1 MHPLVSV
8 IVIAFGQLDQIRRLL
23 SSIQRQKHRNL
34 EVILVDNMRSKELQ
48 SYVERMK
55 GEWSFRVLYV
65 PSLNIGHAGGN
76 VLGLR
81 YAQGEF
87 LFLLN
92 PDTWLERDTIS
103 TLCRK
108 FRLERDTV
116 MVLVPKVMI
125 RNSNRI
131 HSVGQKRWRWNLYV
145 NVGQGEEDVGQY
157 DGPKFVE
164 AFDGAA
170 VMLRV
175 ALLEHT
181 FLFDPTF
188 FQGQESVDLAERTRD
203 LGFQIRTCP
212 HAVVHH
218 QIGGTMDAKT
228 RDRMRVLLVRNSLVH
243 TLRNKG
249 WWTFLGTLL
258 FAVCWSN
265 IYWPIKNRNLKWA
278 TINAKGILR
287 FILDFGLF
295 ERAPQRTRCRAYPKP
310 RGKIAVTVHQGP
322 EAQFSG

>member
-1 MHPLVSV
+1 MLGLRSPIRRGRFRYPLVSV
-8 IVIAFGQLDQIRRLL
+8 IVIAYGHLDQVKRLI

-48 SYVERMK
+48 SYVERK
-55 GEWSFRVLYV
+55 NGEWSFRVLYL

-81 YAQGEF
+81 YAKGEY

-108 FRLERDTV
+108 FGVERDTV

-125 RNSNRI
+125 GNSNRI
-131 HSVGQKRWRWNLYV
+131 HSVGQTRWRWNLYV
-145 NVGQGEEDVGQY
+145 NLGQGEEDVGQY
-157 DGPKFVE
+157 DDPKFVE

-170 VMLRV
+170 VMFREAFLQ
-175 ALLEHT
+175 HT

-188 FQGQESVDLAERTRD
+188 FQGQESVDLAERIRA

-212 HAVVHH
+212 KAVVHH
-218 QIGGTMDAKT
+218 KIGGTMDAKT

-278 TINAKGILR
+278 TINARGILR
-287 FILDFGLF
+287 FIRDFGLF
-295 ERAPQRTRCRAYPKP
+295 ERAPVNALP
-310 RGKIAVTVHQGP
+310 RPTPLDPQA
-322 EAQFSG
+322 